1 MAIAPGKGGKCF
13 PRSVEVARQLATR
26 AAVAGGAISYTI
38 SHTISHTI
46 SRISRIS
53 PAREIGRD
61 VEANRRREV
70 QRRCEAR
77 NVEVKRLRRGER
89 GRERAARL
97 LVPKVAGELRRWHE
111 VGARQHNACLA
122 MRGGSRVRVRQRKG
136 RAPAR
141 MNAGPRPIAHGR
153 RAIAPVRVGVGL
165 AARGDNQRVEGPR
178 RRRGAGRGERVR
190 VVVGVRGRLGLQRE
204 SL

>member
-13 PRSVEVARQLATR
+13 PRSVEVARQLAAR
-26 AAVAGGAISYTI
+26 AAVAGGAISF
-38 SHTISHTI
+38 TISHTI

-97 LVPKVAGELRRWHE
+97 LVPKVLVPKVAGELRRWHE

-122 MRGGSRVRVRQRKG
+122 M
-136 RAPAR
+136 
-141 MNAGPRPIAHGR
+141 
-153 RAIAPVRVGVGL
+153 
-165 AARGDNQRVEGPR
+165 
-178 RRRGAGRGERVR
+178 GAGEFG
-190 VVVGVRGRLGLQRE
+190 LGSARAAPPPA
-204 SL
+204 

>member
-1 MAIAPGKGGKCF
+1 MA
-13 PRSVEVARQLATR
+13 RSWSPPTQRV
-26 AAVAGGAISYTI
+26 
-38 SHTISHTI
+38 
-46 SRISRIS
+46 SR
-53 PAREIGRD
+53 
-61 VEANRRREV
+61 
-70 QRRCEAR
+70 
-77 NVEVKRLRRGER
+77 
-89 GRERAARL
+89 
-97 LVPKVAGELRRWHE
+97 H
-111 VGARQHNACLA
+111 
-122 MRGGSRVRVRQRKG
+122 GGSRVRVRQRKG

-190 VVVGVRGRLGLQRE
+190 VLVGVRGRLGPQRE

>member
-1 MAIAPGKGGKCF
+1 MAIAPAYRVRGRVTTRVRVRVGVRVKARVRVRDRDRDRVRVRVKVRAKARVRLGLGLELGMAIAPGKGGKCF
-13 PRSVEVARQLATR
+13 PRSVEVARQLAAR
-26 AAVAGGAISYTI
+26 AAVAGGAISF
-38 SHTISHTI
+38 TISHTI

-97 LVPKVAGELRRWHE
+97 T
-111 VGARQHNACLA
+111 
-122 MRGGSRVRVRQRKG
+122 RVR
-136 RAPAR
+136 A
-141 MNAGPRPIAHGR
+141 
-153 RAIAPVRVGVGL
+153 
-165 AARGDNQRVEGPR
+165 
-178 RRRGAGRGERVR
+178 
-190 VVVGVRGRLGLQRE
+190 
-204 SL
+204 